1 MLVYFTSLILSY
13 FLMLV
18 VMTFN
23 AGLFFAAV
31 LGLTSGYF
39 VFGFINR
46 KGFTKVYYP
55 ESDKCCTSIE

>member
-1 MLVYFTSLILSY
+1 
-13 FLMLV
+13 MLV

-23 AGLFFAAV
+23 VGLFIAAVAGLTF
-31 LGLTSGYF
+31 GYF